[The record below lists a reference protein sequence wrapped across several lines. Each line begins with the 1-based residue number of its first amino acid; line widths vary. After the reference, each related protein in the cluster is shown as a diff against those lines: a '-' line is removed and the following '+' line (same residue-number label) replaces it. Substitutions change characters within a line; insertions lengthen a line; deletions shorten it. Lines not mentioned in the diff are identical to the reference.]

1 MSQYKPYAV
10 NDIIQNLNNKVSR
23 TTAAKALENLV
34 NEKRIV
40 SKAFG
45 KILIYSC
52 NEQEPEL
59 PKDIDFSKFD
69 FETVSQL
76 RNDLIELE
84 RDKATARDA
93 LDSVTKEPENGELLS
108 IIEKEETE
116 LREIESKLE
125 SLQNDWNPANDEI
138 VKQIISRDTLLQK
151 EISKRSKICKNL
163 VATIK
168 DSVCPKNMD
177 EFLVCIWNEFYCLLA
192 KYTNKSLTQEEI
204 GFETIWRKEQ
214 FPRLP
219 PHMLASLLF
228 QPS

>member
-1 MSQYKPYAV
+1 MSQYKPFAV

-23 TTAAKALENLV
+23 TTATKALENLV

-45 KILIYSC
+45 KIVIYSC

-93 LDSVTKEPENGELLS
+93 LDSVTKEPENTELLN
-108 IIEKEETE
+108 IIETEETE

-151 EISKRSKICKNL
+151 EIAKRSKICKNL
-163 VATIK
+163 TATIK

-177 EFLVCIWNEFYCLLA
+177 EFLVCTWNDFFFHCLLA
-192 KYTNKSLTQEEI
+192 KYTNKSFSQEEI
-204 GFETIWRKEQ
+204 GFENI
-214 FPRLP
+214 
-219 PHMLASLLF
+219 
-228 QPS
+228 